1 MTLNYNIDNPEKLY
15 YNVKKSGYISTSDFI
30 DIVDPSSINYENSV
44 FNGEHFI
51 FNSSIGSTSFSISL
65 PKEPEQ
71 LSYASTQT
79 SLLNY
84 TTKSKNAKGPID
96 RVSINF
102 EGVGYKSLPSFVSIA
117 STQGVNASLLP
128 DSKTIN
134 RINDV
139 RILNPGFEYSSDNT
153 LTPEAFVSP
162 IVSIINSN
170 TITDVEVISGG
181 KNYTTE
187 PDLVIV
193 NPDTGL
199 EDLTGSIQAQIN
211 GSAIAS
217 ASIIVPSRGLEPV
230 THQIFAINNSN
241 GATIKNV
248 EFNSATGIVTCT
260 LVTPILG
267 FSTSPFTVGEEI
279 FVEGIQQYTD
289 NTITAGDGF
298 NSQENGFKFFKI
310 TSMVNNNPATV
321 EFNLSSITNNPG
333 VAKTDQ
339 NLFAQ
344 IISRDDYPVFEV
356 KQKIFNFIVGEKLSA
371 LIGDIFTPVELS
383 VSESTNEF
391 IKIVENEPGAFD
403 LIDGQRIRGANSGN
417 IATINSISKNKG
429 EFVIDYSL
437 RPVSYTHLTLQ
448 TIYSV

>member
-1 MTLNYNIDNPEKLY
+1 M
-15 YNVKKSGYISTSDFI
+15 
-30 DIVDPSSINYENSV
+30 
-44 FNGEHFI
+44 
-51 FNSSIGSTSFSISL
+51 GSEMCI
-65 PKEPEQ
+65 
-71 LSYASTQT
+71 
-79 SLLNY
+79 
-84 TTKSKNAKGPID
+84 
-96 RVSINF
+96 R
-102 EGVGYKSLPSFVSIA
+102 
-117 STQGVNASLLP
+117 
-128 DSKTIN
+128 DS
-134 RINDV
+134 
-139 RILNPGFEYSSDNT
+139 
-153 LTPEAFVSP
+153 
-162 IVSIINSN
+162 SN

-437 RPVSYTHLTLQ
+437 RQNQGWRNNIGKLNQDYQVLPDNNYYQNLSYTVKSSILYDDLINPVNRLLHTSGLKNFADVGISSVTSAGVTTTTFLDTLALDIIDQ
-448 TIYSV
+448 KRVDTINNFDFALDIDTVNNKSKLSLIHI

>member
-1 MTLNYNIDNPEKLY
+1 M
-15 YNVKKSGYISTSDFI
+15 
-30 DIVDPSSINYENSV
+30 
-44 FNGEHFI
+44 
-51 FNSSIGSTSFSISL
+51 
-65 PKEPEQ
+65 
-71 LSYASTQT
+71 
-79 SLLNY
+79 
-84 TTKSKNAKGPID
+84 
-96 RVSINF
+96 
-102 EGVGYKSLPSFVSIA
+102 
-117 STQGVNASLLP
+117 
-128 DSKTIN
+128 
-134 RINDV
+134 
-139 RILNPGFEYSSDNT
+139 
-153 LTPEAFVSP
+153 
-162 IVSIINSN
+162 
-170 TITDVEVISGG
+170 
-181 KNYTTE
+181 
-187 PDLVIV
+187 
-193 NPDTGL
+193 

-437 RPVSYTHLTLQ
+437 RQNQGWRNNIGKLNQDYQVLPDNNYYQNLSYTVKSSILYDDLINPVNRLLHTSGLKNFADVGISSVTSAGVTTTTFLDTLALDIIDQ
-448 TIYSV
+448 KRVDLSLIHI